1 MLNKFY
7 SVSYSFNT
15 LIDTSTVLEFTVK
28 ANINSNDASNKR
40 STNSNHTA
48 NKRSVKKHTANTNQ
62 TAKKRSLKLNSN
74 HTAHNTAN
82 NP

>member
-28 ANINSNDASNKR
+28 ANINSNDTSNKR
-40 STNSNHTA
+40 STDKNSA
-48 NKRSVKKHTANTNQ
+48 KKHTANSNQ